1 MAKRKKPCDVP
12 SITGQKNRPGKS
24 VGPERIIN
32 IGPSIDNSTSMSSVG
47 VSLPL
52 NTLVDVRLRA
62 VSLLLLVM

>member
-12 SITGQKNRPGKS
+12 SITTFFAKKS
-24 VGPERIIN
+24 RLSFRIIN
-32 IGPSIDNSTSMSSVG
+32 IGPSIDGSTSMSSVG

-52 NTLVDVRLRA
+52 NSLVLDVRLRA